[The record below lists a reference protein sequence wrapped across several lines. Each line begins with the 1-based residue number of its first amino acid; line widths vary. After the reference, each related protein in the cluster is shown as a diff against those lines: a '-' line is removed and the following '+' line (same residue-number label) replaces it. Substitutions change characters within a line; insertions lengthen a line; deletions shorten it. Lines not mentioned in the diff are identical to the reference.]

1 MLRFII
7 FIILFIILV
16 RVISNL
22 FLRGSKKKSS
32 NARFFYQA
40 FKNIRDQQNDQQQHQ
55 QQSHDEINKDSFD
68 DIEEAD
74 YEDVTEEETKT
85 STKH

>member
-32 NARFFYQA
+32 NARFFYQT
-40 FKNIRDQQNDQQQHQ
+40 FKNIRDQQQNQQQQEQ
-55 QQSHDEINKDSFD
+55 QNQEEINKNSLD
-68 DIEEAD
+68 DIEEAE
-74 YEDVTEEETKT
+74 YEDVTEKETKT